1 MLCFVQK
8 VCFNAPLHPQAL
20 EDVKT
25 IVGKNATDGVMNNG
39 LTISGEN
46 IIPDDLFPVVSL
58 CDPIAYITHKVYGLQ
73 S

>member
-46 IIPDDLFPVVSL
+46 INFRWFLFALVTL
-58 CDPIAYITHKVYGLQ
+58 LLI
-73 S
+73 